1 MKNWS
6 PQCLSCPQEVG
17 LRMNYTTLLKMLIEL
32 EKAIGTEPEL
42 SIRARIQEL
51 ENLVLDTQ
59 KKRIEELRMEH
70 RNFAA

>member
-1 MKNWS
+1 
-6 PQCLSCPQEVG
+6 
-17 LRMNYTTLLKMLIEL
+17 MNYTTLLKMLIEL